1 MVGMTTYSIVVNL
14 PKRLAYV
21 MHTKFIVVCLVSNQL
36 LMVGMTT
43 YSIVVTLPKRMHM

>member
-1 MVGMTTYSIVVNL
+1 
-14 PKRLAYV
+14 V

-43 YSIVVTLPKRMHM
+43 YSIVVTLPKRMGSGYLFVTTIN